1 MEKNIHNTME
11 ENTKPPVSNQEEMTE
26 SVKRDA
32 KGLFT
37 SVKTFLQELLDIRSE
52 TDKDQTIEDVKN
64 DIPFKGHTAWILIF
78 SVFVASIGLNVSSTA
93 VVIGAMLIS
102 PLMGP
107 IVGVGLS
114 IAINDIDTLKR
125 SLINLGVMVG
135 LSVAAATLYFWLSP
149 LTELTPELESRTAP
163 TILDVL
169 VAVSGGL
176 ALIVAKSKKGT
187 MPNAIA
193 GVAIATALMP
203 PLCTVGY
210 GIAVWE
216 PNFFLGALYLF
227 SINAIFIALSTF
239 IVAKL
244 LRFPMIRYA
253 NSAKRKRT
261 AQLASLLAILAMIP
275 ASYTFYV
282 TLKESNAERDYSHF
296 IENEVN
302 ANENL
307 YLRKDFYN
315 YNERTIKLYFDG
327 EMPEAVMSDLKNEIK
342 NYKHISDFE
351 LAINGNKARGL
362 DQVSKAYD
370 RAIVELDRMQKENDK
385 LLDEIEDL
393 KIQMAGLETSL
404 REANKEVP
412 VEVLP
417 YFNISKDAKIRFPDL
432 ETLGYAEM
440 LKSNFLRMDTV
451 QVIFPRWK
459 FKVSDSLEID
469 RNQRLREWIT
479 RELKADTLYLE

>member
-1 MEKNIHNTME
+1 ME
-11 ENTKPPVSNQEEMTE
+11 ENKNQPTSTSEEENVTQ

-37 SVKTFLQELLDIRSE
+37 SVTQFLSELLDIRSE

-107 IVGVGLS
+107 IVGIGLS
-114 IAINDIDTLKR
+114 IAINDIDTLRR
-125 SLINLGVMVG
+125 SLVNLGVMVG
-135 LSVAAATLYFWLSP
+135 LSVIAATLYFWISP

-169 VAVSGGL
+169 VAVFGGL

-210 GIAVWE
+210 GIAEWE
-216 PNFFLGALYLF
+216 PRFFLGAMYLF
-227 SINAIFIALSTF
+227 SINATFIALATF
-239 IVAKL
+239 VVSKL
-244 LRFPMIRYA
+244 LRFPMLRYA

-261 AQLASLLAILAMIP
+261 AQFASLIAVLVMIP
-275 ASYTFYV
+275 ASWTFYT
-282 TLKESNAERDYSHF
+282 TLSESRAEQDYKMFLENDINSNA
-296 IENEVN
+296 
-302 ANENL
+302 NL

-315 YNERTIKLYFDG
+315 YNEQTIKLYFDG
-327 EMPEAVMSDLKNEIK
+327 EMPDAVVTDLKNEIK
-342 NYKHISDFE
+342 KYKNIEDFE
-351 LAINGNKARGL
+351 VSINGNKARGL

-370 RAIVELDRMQKENDK
+370 RAIVELNRIEKENDK

-393 KIQMAGLETSL
+393 KIKIAGLETNL
-404 REANKEVP
+404 REANKVIP

-417 YFNISKDAKIRFPDL
+417 YNTIAKDAKIRFPDL
-432 ETLGYAEM
+432 SELGYGEV
-440 LKSNFLRMDTV
+440 LKSNFLKVDTV
-451 QVIFPRWK
+451 KVLFPKWK
-459 FKVSDSLEID
+459 FQVSDSLDSI
-469 RNQRLREWIT
+469 RVRTLHRWIT
-479 RELKADTLYLE
+479 NELKADTLYVE

>member
-1 MEKNIHNTME
+1 ME
-11 ENTKPPVSNQEEMTE
+11 ENANQPLSQEQTTE

-32 KGLFT
+32 KGLF
-37 SVKTFLQELLDIRSE
+37 SSISKFLRELLNIRSE

-107 IVGVGLS
+107 IVGVGLA
-114 IAINDIDTLKR
+114 IAINDIDTLRR
-125 SLINLGVMVG
+125 SLVNLGVMVG
-135 LSVAAATLYFWLSP
+135 LSVLAATLYFWASP

-169 VAVSGGL
+169 VAVFGGL

-210 GIAVWE
+210 GIAEWKLDYA
-216 PNFFLGALYLF
+216 LGALYLF
-227 SINAIFIALSTF
+227 TINAIFIALSTF
-239 IVAKL
+239 IVSKL
-244 LRFPMIRYA
+244 LRFPMLRYA

-261 AQLASLLAILAMIP
+261 AQLASLLAILVMIP
-275 ASYTFYV
+275 ASYTFYT
-282 TLKESNAERDYSHF
+282 TLQESNAGRDYFHF
-296 IENEVN
+296 LEDEINS
-302 ANENL
+302 NENL

-327 EMPEAVMSDLKNEIK
+327 EIPDAITSDLKNEIRK
-342 NYKHISDFE
+342 YDHIADFE
-351 LAINGNKARGL
+351 LTINGNKARGL

-370 RAIVELDRMQKENDK
+370 RAIVELDRIEKENDK

-393 KIQMAGLETSL
+393 KIQIAGLETNL
-404 REANKEVP
+404 REANKVVP

-417 YFNISKDAKIRFPDL
+417 YFSISKDAKIRFPDL
-432 ETLGYAEM
+432 AELGYGEV
-440 LKSNFLRMDTV
+440 LRSNFLKVDTV
-451 QVIFPRWK
+451 KVIFPKWK
-459 FKVSDSLEID
+459 FQVSDSLNAI
-469 RNQRLREWIT
+469 RVNSLQEWIT
-479 RELKADTLYLE
+479 KEMKADTLYVE

>member
-1 MEKNIHNTME
+1 MEDNT
-11 ENTKPPVSNQEEMTE
+11 NPPVSQEEVTE
-26 SVKRDA
+26 TVKRDA
-32 KGLFT
+32 KGLFA
-37 SVKTFLQELLDIRSE
+37 SLSKFLRELLNIRSE

-107 IVGVGLS
+107 IVGVGLA
-114 IAINDIDTLKR
+114 IAINDIDTLRR
-125 SLINLGVMVG
+125 SLVNLGVMVG
-135 LSVAAATLYFWLSP
+135 LSVLAATLYFWVSP
-149 LTELTPELESRTAP
+149 LTELTPELEARTAP

-169 VAVSGGL
+169 VAVFGGL

-216 PNFFLGALYLF
+216 PEFFLGALYLF

-244 LRFPMIRYA
+244 LRFPMLRYA

-261 AQLASLLAILAMIP
+261 AQLASLLAVLVMIP

-282 TLKESNAERDYSHF
+282 TLNESNAEHDYKIF
-296 IENEVN
+296 LENDIN
-302 ANENL
+302 SNENL

-315 YNERTIKLYFDG
+315 YNEKTIKLFFDG
-327 EMPEAVMSDLKNEIK
+327 EIADAVVSDLKNEVK
-342 NYKHISDFE
+342 KYSHIGDFE
-351 LAINGNKARGL
+351 LSINGNKSRGL

-370 RAIVELDRMQKENDK
+370 RAIVELDRLQKENDK
-385 LLDEIEDL
+385 LLDEIEDF
-393 KIQMAGLETSL
+393 KIQIAGLETNL
-404 REANKEVP
+404 REANKVVP
-412 VEVLP
+412 VKVLP
-417 YFNISKDAKIRFPDL
+417 YSSIAKDAKIRFPDL
-432 ETLGYAEM
+432 AELGYGEV
-440 LKSNFLRMDTV
+440 LRSNFLKVDTV
-451 QVIFPRWK
+451 KVIFPKWK
-459 FKVSDSLEID
+459 FQVTDSVNAIRVNSL
-469 RNQRLREWIT
+469 QEWIT
-479 RELKADTLYLE
+479 KEMKVDTLFVE

>member
-1 MEKNIHNTME
+1 ME
-11 ENTKPPVSNQEEMTE
+11 ENTNKPTSAEETTE

-32 KGLFT
+32 KGLFA
-37 SVKTFLQELLDIRSE
+37 SLNTFLRELLNIRLE

-107 IVGVGLS
+107 IVGVGLA
-114 IAINDIDTLKR
+114 IAINDIDTLRR

-135 LSVAAATLYFWLSP
+135 LSVFAATLYFWASP
-149 LTELTPELESRTAP
+149 LTQLTPELEARTAP

-169 VAVSGGL
+169 VAVFGGL

-210 GIAVWE
+210 GIAVWQPE
-216 PNFFLGALYLF
+216 FFLGALYLF
-227 SINAIFIALSTF
+227 CINAIFIALSTF

-244 LRFPMIRYA
+244 LRFPMLRYA

-261 AQLASLLAILAMIP
+261 AQLASVLAILAMIP

-282 TLKESNAERDYSHF
+282 TLNESNAGHDYNLF
-296 IENEVN
+296 IDNEIES
-302 ANENL
+302 NENL

-327 EMPEAVMSDLKNEIK
+327 EIPDAVVSDLKNEIK
-342 NYKHISDFE
+342 KYSHIGDFE
-351 LAINGNKARGL
+351 LTVNGNKARGL

-370 RAIVELDRMQKENDK
+370 RAIVELDRLEKENDK

-393 KIQMAGLETSL
+393 KIQIAGLETNL
-404 REANKEVP
+404 REANKVVP
-412 VEVLP
+412 VKVMP
-417 YFNISKDAKIRFPDL
+417 YASIAKDAKIRFPDL
-432 ETLGYAEM
+432 QELGYGEV
-440 LKSNFLRMDTV
+440 LRSNFLKVDTV
-451 QVIFPRWK
+451 QVIFPEWK
-459 FKVSDSLEID
+459 FKVNDSLNAI
-469 RNQRLREWIT
+469 RVNSLREWIT
-479 RELKADTLYLE
+479 GEMKADTLYVE